1 MFTWLDEPFASEA
14 IDGLPDGH
22 IKRKETNAQIDQ
34 LLGGLLCSHQPTC
47 LSSLIVDSLRC
58 CNRLFRLVLTD
69 DMKNGPRVVP
79 GFSTTSCKPSLSANS
94 HLYAF
99 VMWAA

>member
-47 LSSLIVDSLRC
+47 LSSLIVDSMNWEIMVHISNSIGEVKQTFHGRQAQPC
-58 CNRLFRLVLTD
+58 VD
-69 DMKNGPRVVP
+69 
-79 GFSTTSCKPSLSANS
+79 GFSYVTIEIVPCL
-94 HLYAF
+94 
-99 VMWAA
+99 

>member
-22 IKRKETNAQIDQ
+22 IKRKETNTQIDQ

-47 LSSLIVDSLRC
+47 LSSLIVDSVNWEIMVHISNSIGEVKQTFHGRQAQPC
-58 CNRLFRLVLTD
+58 VD
-69 DMKNGPRVVP
+69 
-79 GFSTTSCKPSLSANS
+79 GFSYVTIEIVPCL
-94 HLYAF
+94 
-99 VMWAA
+99 